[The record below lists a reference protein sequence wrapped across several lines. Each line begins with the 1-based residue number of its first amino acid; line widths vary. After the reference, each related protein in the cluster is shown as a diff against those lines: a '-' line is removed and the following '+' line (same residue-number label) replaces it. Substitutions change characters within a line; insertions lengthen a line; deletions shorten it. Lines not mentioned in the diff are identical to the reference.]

1 MENVKTLIPGT
12 VTSVQEHNYDSN
24 QTLYLVLKDKN
35 NLLKTVPSESDPQHS
50 SLIAVLGKGKT
61 KNVLRVWRIYDSLSE
76 KNSMRNYDLPAG

>member
-76 KNSMRNYDLPAG
+76 KNSMKNYDLPAG